1 MYAGQFILSQVRDEI
16 PKYEFHKCVDHYE
29 GNRRVCNYSCMDQLL
44 GMVVAQLT
52 CRESRRDIETCLI
65 AMNTKFYR
73 AGIHGRVSRSML
85 ADANETRDWR
95 INAAFAQVVVAM
107 ARKLYANDEFGVP
120 LDQTACAFD
129 SSTIDLCLS
138 LFPWAKF
145 RKRKAAVKLRTLI
158 GLGGSIPCVV
168 RIFSGQLHEVN
179 VLYDQPL
186 EPDGFYVMDRGRI
199 DFKRLHLFA

>member
-1 MYAGQFILSQVRDEI
+1 
-16 PKYEFHKCVDHYE
+16 
-29 GNRRVCNYSCMDQLL
+29 
-44 GMVVAQLT
+44 
-52 CRESRRDIETCLI
+52 
-65 AMNTKFYR
+65 
-73 AGIHGRVSRSML
+73 
-85 ADANETRDWR
+85 
-95 INAAFAQVVVAM
+95 M
-107 ARKLYANDEFGVP
+107 ARKLYANDELGVL
-120 LDQTACAFD
+120 LDQTGYVFD

-179 VLYDQPL
+179 VLYDQSL

>member
-1 MYAGQFILSQVRDEI
+1 MAF
-16 PKYEFHKCVDHYE
+16 
-29 GNRRVCNYSCMDQLL
+29 
-44 GMVVAQLT
+44 AQLSY
-52 CRESRRDIETCLI
+52 RESLRDIETCLL
-65 AMNTKFYR
+65 AMNTKLYH
-73 AGIHGRVSRSML
+73 AGIRGRISRSTL

-95 INAAFAQVVVAM
+95 IHADCAHVLIAM
-107 ARKLYANDEFGVP
+107 ARKLYANDEFGVL
-120 LDQTACAFD
+120 LDQTGYVFD